1 MKSRRLLFP
10 SPQAPM
16 RSPHPSRPAASRL
29 EKRKLTGVQNIRP
42 HRPSPPSPSPSPP
55 PPKIRKLYVLGSWSL
70 YVVVS
75 GLFFSFHHCI
85 LSFFFLRV
93 CFVFTSR
100 SLGSCFFLWS
110 PYSVFVQGVFFV
122 LSGLGSLFV

>member
-1 MKSRRLLFP
+1 M
-10 SPQAPM
+10 
-16 RSPHPSRPAASRL
+16 SRL
-29 EKRKLTGVQNIRP
+29 CGRTWRIGGGEGGGGGRGEGGRGGEGGG
-42 HRPSPPSPSPSPP
+42 
-55 PPKIRKLYVLGSWSL
+55 KIRKLYVLGSWSL

>member
-1 MKSRRLLFP
+1 MRTGTGTVSSGSDGEPQNLDLDRKSLRTGTGTG
-10 SPQAPM
+10 
-16 RSPHPSRPAASRL
+16 SRQGGRG
-29 EKRKLTGVQNIRP
+29 K
-42 HRPSPPSPSPSPP
+42 
-55 PPKIRKLYVLGSWSL
+55 KIVKLYVLGSWGL
-70 YVVVS
+70 GVAVS
-75 GLFFSFHHCI
+75 ASFFTFHHCI